1 MTNEKTIL
9 IIDDLETNINILIEL
24 LEDKYDLLA
33 SLSGEEALEIVEEE
47 RVDLILLDIMMPGL
61 DGFEVCERLKSNE
74 KTKDIPIIFITAK
87 TDEESIEKAY
97 EIGGVDYISKPF
109 RAREVLSRINT
120 HLSLSEQKHSLE
132 DSLKTNITLL
142 NQYKEV
148 VDKGTIVSKT
158 NKKGIIT
165 YVNDAFCKI
174 SGYSKEEL
182 IGKAHNIV
190 RHKDTPA
197 SIYKVL
203 WETIKKKQTWYGEVK
218 NRKKDGTYYIVQS
231 VVMPILDS
239 NGEIDEYIS
248 VRHDVTAIYDLQKE
262 IEDTQ
267 REVVF
272 TMGAI
277 GETRS
282 KETGNHVKRVAEYS
296 RILAESVGLSEEK
309 CNLLVDASPMH
320 DIGKVAIPDSILH
333 KPARLTDEEFV
344 IMRNHAELGY
354 KMLAHSN
361 RPLLKIA
368 SVIAFEHHE
377 RWDGDGYPRHIKGEE
392 ISIEARITAI
402 ADVFDA
408 LGSNRVYKQAWED
421 QKIFDYFKEQ
431 RGKQFDP
438 NLVDIFFENLNK
450 FLEIRE
456 KFKDV

>member
-203 WETIKKKQTWYGEVK
+203 
-218 NRKKDGTYYIVQS
+218 
-231 VVMPILDS
+231 
-239 NGEIDEYIS
+239 
-248 VRHDVTAIYDLQKE
+248 
-262 IEDTQ
+262 
-267 REVVF
+267 
-272 TMGAI
+272 
-277 GETRS
+277 
-282 KETGNHVKRVAEYS
+282 
-296 RILAESVGLSEEK
+296 
-309 CNLLVDASPMH
+309 
-320 DIGKVAIPDSILH
+320 
-333 KPARLTDEEFV
+333 
-344 IMRNHAELGY
+344 
-354 KMLAHSN
+354 
-361 RPLLKIA
+361 
-368 SVIAFEHHE
+368 
-377 RWDGDGYPRHIKGEE
+377 
-392 ISIEARITAI
+392 
-402 ADVFDA
+402 
-408 LGSNRVYKQAWED
+408 
-421 QKIFDYFKEQ
+421 
-431 RGKQFDP
+431 
-438 NLVDIFFENLNK
+438 
-450 FLEIRE
+450 
-456 KFKDV
+456 

>member
-1 MTNEKTIL
+1 
-9 IIDDLETNINILIEL
+9 
-24 LEDKYDLLA
+24 
-33 SLSGEEALEIVEEE
+33 
-47 RVDLILLDIMMPGL
+47 
-61 DGFEVCERLKSNE
+61 
-74 KTKDIPIIFITAK
+74 
-87 TDEESIEKAY
+87 
-97 EIGGVDYISKPF
+97 
-109 RAREVLSRINT
+109 
-120 HLSLSEQKHSLE
+120 
-132 DSLKTNITLL
+132 
-142 NQYKEV
+142 
-148 VDKGTIVSKT
+148 
-158 NKKGIIT
+158 
-165 YVNDAFCKI
+165 
-174 SGYSKEEL
+174 
-182 IGKAHNIV
+182 
-190 RHKDTPA
+190 
-197 SIYKVL
+197 
-203 WETIKKKQTWYGEVK
+203 
-218 NRKKDGTYYIVQS
+218 
-231 VVMPILDS
+231 MPILDS